1 MKGAKALL
9 QKLKK
14 RNVPAAVA
22 IVAAGILIVVLLVLS
37 QTIKGPERISA
48 SGAGGLIGAGGL
60 NSSNGAGSSKASGAD
75 GAIGAVGAVGAVQAQ
90 VQAPQAQVPYA
101 PVHVPRCIEPEEC
114 DRLIARASK
123 SLVRSKTLGD
133 VVSSVRTSEQAW
145 VDPNDAEV
153 GDIVRKI
160 RTRTGQMTG
169 IYREDLFE
177 QLQVAR
183 YNQTQEYKQHYDACV
198 EQCDRDKR
206 ERIPRRATM
215 LVYLTDDFEDG
226 YTHFPNINERVRP
239 RRGDAVLFYNSD
251 ADTGAEIPDSLHAG
265 EPVTSGTKWIANCW
279 VRYDQS
285 AKRV

>member
-1 MKGAKALL
+1 MKGATSLL

-14 RNVPAAVA
+14 RNVPAALA
-22 IVAAGILIVVLLVLS
+22 IVAAGILVVVLLVLS
-37 QTIKGPERISA
+37 QAIKGPELNGA
-48 SGAGGLIGAGGL
+48 NGAGRRSAGGL

-75 GAIGAVGAVGAVQAQ
+75 GAIGTVQAQ
-90 VQAPQAQVPYA
+90 APLAPQAPKPMVPYA

-145 VDPNDAEV
+145 VDPSDAEV

>member
-1 MKGAKALL
+1 MGAKAAATSLL

-37 QTIKGPERISA
+37 QATKGPETT
-48 SGAGGLIGAGGL
+48 IGADV
-60 NSSNGAGSSKASGAD
+60 SHGAGSSKANGAN
-75 GAIGAVGAVGAVQAQ
+75 GAIGAGQRAVHAQ
-90 VQAPQAQVPYA
+90 VPLAPAAPAAPAALVPYA
-101 PVHVPRCIEPEEC
+101 PISVPRCIEPEEC
-114 DRLIARASK
+114 DRLIARATK

-183 YNQTQEYKQHYDACV
+183 YNETQEYKQHYDACV

-215 LVYLTDDFEDG
+215 LLYLTDDFEDG

-239 RRGDAVLFYNSD
+239 KRGDAVLFYNSD

>member
-14 RNVPAAVA
+14 RNVHAAVA
-22 IVAAGILIVVLLVLS
+22 IVAAGIFIVVLLVLS
-37 QTIKGPERISA
+37 QATKGPELIGA
-48 SGAGGLIGAGGL
+48 SGGLIGAGGAGGL

-75 GAIGAVGAVGAVQAQ
+75 GAIGAVQ
-90 VQAPQAQVPYA
+90 VQAPKAPQVPYA

-114 DRLIARASK
+114 DRLIARATK

-226 YTHFPNINERVRP
+226 HTHFPNINERVRP
-239 RRGDAVLFYNSD
+239 KRGDAVLFYNSD

-265 EPVTSGTKWIANCW
+265 EPVTSGTKWIANQW

>member
-1 MKGAKALL
+1 MKGAKAAATSLL

-37 QTIKGPERISA
+37 QATKGPETT
-48 SGAGGLIGAGGL
+48 IGADA
-60 NSSNGAGSSKASGAD
+60 SNGAGSSKANGAN
-75 GAIGAVGAVGAVQAQ
+75 GAIGAGQRAVHAQ
-90 VQAPQAQVPYA
+90 VPAAPLVPAALVPYA
-101 PVHVPRCIEPEEC
+101 PISVPRCIEPEEC
-114 DRLIARASK
+114 DRLIARATK
-123 SLVRSKTLGD
+123 SLERSKTLGD
-133 VVSSVRTSEQAW
+133 VVSLVRTSEQAW

-160 RTRTGQMTG
+160 RKRTGQMTG

-183 YNQTQEYKQHYDACV
+183 YNETQEYKQHYDACV

-215 LVYLTDDFEDG
+215 LVYLTDDFEEG
-226 YTHFPNINERVRP
+226 HTHFPNINERVRP

-265 EPVTSGTKWIANCW
+265 EPVKSGTKWIANCW
-279 VRYDQS
+279 VRYDPS